1 MDSWK
6 MTLQPTPLAVRLLLT
21 DHHHNE
27 VLKAA
32 LPPVPA
38 HPRAALGLLETLALW
53 VGRPI
58 TAAISAEASGTPQC
72 GEALFAD
79 GLLPAETALVRFEPM
94 LFPRPRRTLAGLGD
108 FRQLRLIH
116 GRWS

>member
-1 MDSWK
+1 MDPWK
-6 MTLQPTPLAVRLLLT
+6 ITLQPTPQAVRLLLT
-21 DHHHNE
+21 DPHRNE

-32 LPPVPA
+32 LPPTPS
-38 HPRAALGLLETLALW
+38 HPRAALALLETLALW

-58 TAAISAEASGTPQC
+58 TAAISAEPSGTTLC
-72 GEALFAD
+72 AEALFVD
-79 GLLPAETALVRFEPM
+79 GLLPAETALVRFEP
-94 LFPRPRRTLAGLGD
+94 LLTRARRTLPGVGD